1 MNILRFANP
10 LIETRQQYDM
20 ILFQN
25 DVITFRVNVNFALED
40 TDTDINNFGTIYIT
54 NVYPSIV
61 IDNIIIDKPQD
72 GNI

>member
-40 TDTDINNFGTIYIT
+40 TDTDIGDFGTNYIT
-54 NVYPSIV
+54 NVYPNIV

>member
-1 MNILRFANP
+1 MTILRFANP

-40 TDTDINNFGTIYIT
+40 TDTDIGNFGTTYIT